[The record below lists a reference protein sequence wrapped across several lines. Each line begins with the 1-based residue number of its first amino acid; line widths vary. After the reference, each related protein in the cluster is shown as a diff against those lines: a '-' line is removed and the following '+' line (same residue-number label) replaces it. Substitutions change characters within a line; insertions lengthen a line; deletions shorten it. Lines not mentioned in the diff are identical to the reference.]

1 MDVKRQSHRYQVVQQ
16 RDFHVCVIPFKTLQ
30 CSVMVAHVVDFSRNG
45 VGIEAV
51 QRLEPGFVW
60 FKDRIMGFK
69 GGLLLWGKQAG
80 EKYRAGIRFVP
91 LSHDKERLVQDQID
105 AIRPL
110 QPLPNP
116 EVIVST
122 ILDAMTQNQPESP
135 QPPAQSDPADMTALR
150 TADDNTPTEEDL
162 IAQLRSMLSSL

>member
-1 MDVKRQSHRYQVVQQ
+1 MDVPRQSRRYPVVQQ
-16 RDFHVCVIPFKTLQ
+16 RNFHVCVIPFKTLQ
-30 CSVMVAHVVDFSRNG
+30 CSVMVAHVVDFSKNG

-60 FKDRIMGFK
+60 FKDRIMGCK

-122 ILDAMTQNQPESP
+122 ILDAMTQNQPEDQQHPP
-135 QPPAQSDPADMTALR
+135 QTDPADLTALR
-150 TADDNTPTEEDL
+150 TADDTPTEEDL
-162 IAQLRSMLSSL
+162 IAQLRSLLSSL